1 VEYTRM
7 LTDVDVQ
14 IGLGRFFAAK
24 LRSGVLYAIHER
36 TGDRAALEAA
46 LAGYRDARGIW
57 ARIVARTK
65 NVYVDDITVGEH
77 PWLRG
82 HWSDRLPAIDEDIA
96 RMAGRLE
103 SAKAVD
109 DAAVRAAVEAA
120 AAHPVRDLSFFR
132 HKAPARFSPKDAIAL
147 EIAVEGVKLSGARL
161 YYRHVNQAERWQS
174 AEMQPNGSAFHGMIR
189 RS

>member
-1 VEYTRM
+1 
-7 LTDVDVQ
+7 
-14 IGLGRFFAAK
+14 
-24 LRSGVLYAIHER
+24 
-36 TGDRAALEAA
+36 
-46 LAGYRDARGIW
+46 
-57 ARIVARTK
+57 
-65 NVYVDDITVGEH
+65 VDDITVGEH

-132 HKAPARFSPKDAIAL
+132 HKAPARFRPKDAMAL
-147 EIAVEGVKLSGARL
+147 EIAVEGTTPEGVKLSGARL
-161 YYRHVNQAERWQS
+161 YYRHVNHAERWQS
-174 AEMQPNGSAFHGMIR
+174 AEMQPDGSAFHGTIPASYTASPYPMQYYFELK
-189 RS
+189 SGPKQAWLY